1 MSWFSNRAQAW
12 VVPQVLF
19 LARPGSEVVLVSP
32 WIDSVR
38 LRPPLYPLPPG
49 RDLSKYRLAEL
60 LRDLA
65 VQNDLRITLVVRER
79 DVGFGRAT
87 NYLAKSK
94 PSHFTVY
101 EDPTLHA
108 KAIVTESFV
117 VHGSANLLERSI
129 HYNAELC
136 SLDANTYPSARHWV
150 RAHMGLSVAV

>member
-12 VVPQVLF
+12 VVPQVLL

-38 LRPPLYPLPPG
+38 LRPPFYALPQN
-49 RDLSKYRLAEL
+49 RDFSNYRLAEL

-65 VQNDLRITLVVRER
+65 VQADIHVTLVVRDR
-79 DVGFGRAT
+79 DQRFARAT
-87 NYLAKSK
+87 NYLAKAK
-94 PSHFTVY
+94 PSHFKVY

-108 KAIVTESFV
+108 KAIVTERFV
-117 VHGSANLLERSI
+117 VHGSSNLLERSI

-136 SLDANTYPSARHWV
+136 SLDVNPYPSARQWV
-150 RAHMGLSVAV
+150 RSHMGLSVPI

>member
-12 VVPQVLF
+12 VVPQVL
-19 LARPGSEVVLVSP
+19 LMARPGSEVVLVSP

-38 LRPPLYPLPPG
+38 LRPPLYDLPG
-49 RDLSKYRLAEL
+49 NRDFSKYRLAEL

-65 VQNDLRITLVVRER
+65 VEADIRVTLVVRER
-79 DVGFGRAT
+79 DKGFSRAT
-87 NYLAKSK
+87 NYLAASK
-94 PSHFTVY
+94 PSHLTVY
-101 EDPTLHA
+101 DDSTLHA

-136 SLDANTYPSARHWV
+136 SLDSNPHPSARQWV
-150 RAHMGLSVAV
+150 RSHMGLSVAI